1 MLKRDLEQ
9 LIVQLSRF
17 TGNNPVTSPL
27 LRSMTYSSLWTNPL
41 PLPHKKDRQL
51 CGANQAFY

>member
-27 LRSMTYSSLWTNPL
+27 LRSMTFSSLWTDPL
-41 PLPHKKDRQL
+41 LLPHK
-51 CGANQAFY
+51 

>member
-41 PLPHKKDRQL
+41 PLPHKSLLSQ
-51 CGANQAFY
+51 F

>member
-17 TGNNPVTSPL
+17 SGNNPVTSPL
-27 LRSMTYSSLWTNPL
+27 LRSMTFSSLWTDPL
-41 PLPHKKDRQL
+41 LLPHKKDRQL

>member
-41 PLPHKKDRQL
+41 PLPHEIQHYTY
-51 CGANQAFY
+51 N